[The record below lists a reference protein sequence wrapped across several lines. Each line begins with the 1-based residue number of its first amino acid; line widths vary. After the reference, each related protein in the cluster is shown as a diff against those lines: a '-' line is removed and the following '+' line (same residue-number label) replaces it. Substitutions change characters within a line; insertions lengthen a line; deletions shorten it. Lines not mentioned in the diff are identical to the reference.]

1 MHAVST
7 TMPCGQTFSPSP
19 VVPLIV
25 PACRA
30 AALVAFR
37 SDPCVSSIS
46 LAILARSLSLARDH
60 FSPCFAPLRSST
72 SFIDP
77 CSSQRQQLRRPSPLS
92 LSFLPSF
99 PPPSLRS
106 SHPTRDRRR
115 ASPLLSPLLLFAIY
129 VRIAAV
135 DRPPARPTDR
145 PFPRPSNV
153 GGNAPP
159 RSHRR
164 RRRRRRRR
172 ERATADTRP
181 TDVTGWRWRWRRR
194 LLSPVRVN
202 CAQVG
207 GRDPHMAQIYHF
219 RSLEMGMRTT
229 SEMLPRFSSSSW
241 SHHEIVIE
249 INK

>member
-1 MHAVST
+1 M
-7 TMPCGQTFSPSP
+7 
-19 VVPLIV
+19 
-25 PACRA
+25 
-30 AALVAFR
+30 
-37 SDPCVSSIS
+37 SSIS
-46 LAILARSLSLARDH
+46 LAILVRSLATT
-60 FSPCFAPLRSST
+60 SPRSAPLRSST

-164 RRRRRRRR
+164 RRRRRR

-202 CAQVG
+202 NAQVG
-207 GRDPHMAQIYHF
+207 GK
-219 RSLEMGMRTT
+219 RSAHGSDLPFPISGNGNADNKRNVAKIFFIILVT
-229 SEMLPRFSSSSW
+229 S
-241 SHHEIVIE
+241 
-249 INK
+249 